1 MIELNFGEREILSP
15 ICKNSKEVLILS
27 AVENKMG
34 RVWADSV
41 ENPRF
46 FFVKVGDYL
55 YTCGDVPNEI
65 EIDEVNNLLYENCIG
80 NVIMPE
86 NQEWE
91 DWFEHN
97 LTGDFDILPRY
108 YLSKEEDNFSVEALE
123 NFVNSM
129 NEKFSLKKIG
139 EFEYDVLINESWSFD
154 FVGHF
159 KDKNDFLQN
168 GMGYCVYYNDEI
180 ISGSSTY
187 GYCDGKIDI
196 AVATREDYRKN
207 GLALVTSAKLML
219 ECFNNDIY
227 PNWDA
232 ANLGSL
238 SIAKKLGY
246 IYGGEF
252 KTFILK

>member
-1 MIELNFGEREILSP
+1 MFELNFGERDILSP

-34 RVWADSV
+34 RVWANSIK
-41 ENPRF
+41 NPRF

-55 YTCGDVPNEI
+55 YTCGDIPNEI
-65 EIDEVNNLLYENCIG
+65 EKDEVNNVLYGNCIDD
-80 NVIMPE
+80 VIMPE
-86 NQEWE
+86 SEEWE
-91 DWFEHN
+91 AWFEHN
-97 LTGDFDILPRY
+97 LTGDFEILPRY
-108 YLSKEEDNFSVEALE
+108 YLSKDEDNFSKESLE

-129 NEKFSLKKIG
+129 NEKFVLKKIG
-139 EFEYDVLINESWSFD
+139 DFEYDILKNDAWSFD

-159 KDKNDFLQN
+159 KDKEDFLKN
-168 GMGYCVYYNDEI
+168 GIGYCVYCGDEI
-180 ISGSSTY
+180 VSGSSTY
-187 GYCDGKIDI
+187 GYCNGKIDI
-196 AVATREDYRKN
+196 AVATREDFRKN
-207 GLALVTSAKLML
+207 GLAIVTSAKLML
-219 ECFNNDIY
+219 DCFENNIY

-246 IYGGEF
+246 VYAGEF

>member
-1 MIELNFGEREILSP
+1 MFELNFGERDILLP
-15 ICKNSKEVLILS
+15 ICKESKEVLILS
-27 AVENKMG
+27 AVEDKMG
-34 RVWADSV
+34 RVWTNSL
-41 ENPRF
+41 EKPTF
-46 FFVKVGDYL
+46 FFVNVGEYL

-65 EIDEVNNLLYENCIG
+65 EVSAVNKTLYENCIG

-86 NQEWE
+86 SSEWE
-91 DWFEHN
+91 DWFEKN

-108 YLSKEEDNFSVEALE
+108 YLSKDEDNFSVETLE

-129 NEKFSLKKIG
+129 NEKFVLKKIG
-139 EFEYDVLINESWSFD
+139 DFEYDILKEEPWSFD

-159 KDKNDFLQN
+159 RDKEDFLKN
-168 GMGYCVYYNDEI
+168 GLGYCVYCGDEI

-196 AVATREDYRKN
+196 AVATREDFRKN

-219 ECFNNDIY
+219 DCFEKNIY

-246 IYGGEF
+246 VYGGEF
-252 KTFILK
+252 RTFILK